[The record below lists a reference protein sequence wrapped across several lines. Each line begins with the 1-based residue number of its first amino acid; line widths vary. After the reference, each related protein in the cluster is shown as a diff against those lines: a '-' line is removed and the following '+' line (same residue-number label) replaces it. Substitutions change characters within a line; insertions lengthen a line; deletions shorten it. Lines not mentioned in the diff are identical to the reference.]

1 VALLHLA
8 GSLERSGPVQA
19 VRLGLQSA
27 IRSTVAGGRTP
38 VRDLTQPVS
47 GDVGLFGPGSVTW
60 RVHSDSAMFV
70 GGVRALFLQALHPLA
85 MAGVA
90 EHSDFRTDPLGRLAN
105 TAHYVGVTT
114 YGTTAEAEQ
123 MIAIVKRVHQRV
135 TGVAPDGR
143 PYSANDPHLLTWVQH
158 ALIDSFLRSY
168 QRYGAAPLTPDE
180 ADRYVAE
187 QAVIAERF
195 GCDTVVTSLA
205 ELRDWLRAER
215 SELRAGPQARAT
227 ARFLLAPPLPL
238 AARPPYGILASAAID
253 LLPRWAR
260 RQLWLPLPPLVAP
273 LAVVPAA
280 RSMCRAIDW
289 AISA

>member
-1 VALLHLA
+1 MPLLDLA
-8 GSLERSGPVQA
+8 RPLQA
-19 VRLGLQSA
+19 VRLGLQAA
-27 IRSTVAGGRTP
+27 IRSTVTGGRSP
-38 VRDLTQPVS
+38 VRDLSRPVT
-47 GDVGLFGPGSVTW
+47 GDEGLFGPDSVTW
-60 RVHSDSAMFV
+60 RVHSDAAMFV

-90 EHSDFRTDPLGRLAN
+90 EHSAFRTDPLARLAN
-105 TAHYVGVTT
+105 TAHYVAVTT

-123 MIAIVKRVHQRV
+123 IIAAVKRVHLRV

-143 PYSANDPHLLTWVQH
+143 SYAANDPHLLTWVQH
-158 ALIDSFLRSY
+158 ALIDSFLRAY
-168 QRYGAAPLTPDE
+168 QRYGAVALTSGD
-180 ADRYVAE
+180 ADRYIAE
-187 QAVIAERF
+187 QATIAERF
-195 GCDTVVTSLA
+195 GCDAVVGSVG
-205 ELRDWLRAER
+205 ELREWLCAER
-215 SELRAGPQARAT
+215 PELRAGPQARST

-260 RQLWLPLPPLVAP
+260 RQLWLPVPPLVAP

-289 AISA
+289 AIAA